1 VILLGDAVAMN
12 KTRVNTLS
20 HNIVKVIVLT
30 ISSFGISLII
40 FLSNILGIFELK
52 AYDLYSRY
60 LNPARSSDNIVVV
73 EVDQESIDALSKE
86 GVTWPWPRQIYAPIV
101 EYLSEADAVFMDI
114 LFTEPSSYGQ
124 EDDVIFADAIKKAS
138 NVYLPIFLSRR
149 QETRPVEEEEFIKN
163 IAIKN
168 EIHPALVFNSAITPV
183 DVLKSSI
190 RGSGNVTISPD
201 EDGVYRG
208 IPLFF
213 QLKQFVIPH
222 FLLGYLME
230 KDVIKIKQDS
240 IYVDGTEIPMKDEK
254 LMLRY
259 YRGYKPF
266 KVFSAGEIL
275 KSYLDTK
282 ASNIPVIQ
290 KDFFKG
296 KVVFIG
302 LTAAGLYDLKPTSV
316 SPIST
321 GVHIHAT
328 TLDNILNKSFI
339 RPINGI
345 FVIAFM
351 LLICLFI
358 SYSVLRR
365 YSLIMNLSL
374 FIIPLSMILIFTAAL
389 FKNGLYMNIVPP
401 VVSLM
406 MSFMVSVAYSYATE
420 GRQRLLLKRTFSQ
433 YMDRRI
439 ADYLLENPSL
449 IKPGGQ
455 NKRLTV
461 FFADIAGF
469 TSISEKTSAE
479 KIATMLH
486 MVLNSLTE
494 VIIRN
499 NGVIDKYI
507 GDCVMAFWGAPLETE
522 KDEINACYAAIQCI
536 SSLSELNDSFR
547 EEGLPEIAVRI
558 GIHSGDAIAGNIGS
572 DRLFHYTAIGDTVNL
587 ASRLESVNKFF
598 KTKII
603 ISESTIKETH
613 DHFFT
618 RELGVIEVKGKTL
631 PIKIFELIG
640 EEEDIPPDER
650 VLVTLFHQ
658 GIAFYNDR
666 KWHEA
671 AQIFDEILDKHPQ
684 DGPLE
689 FYKNRCKYLISS
701 SSLTED
707 WNIIKFTEK

>member
-1 VILLGDAVAMN
+1 LGNTEILHFIGPNVRKVLI
-12 KTRVNTLS
+12 LS
-20 HNIVKVIVLT
+20 V
-30 ISSFGISLII
+30 SSFILSLII

-52 AYDLYSRY
+52 AYDLFSRY
-60 LNPARSSDNIVVV
+60 LNPIRSSGNIIIVQ
-73 EVDQESIDALSKE
+73 VDQESIDALSKE
-86 GVTWPWPRQIYAPIV
+86 GITWPWPRQIYAPII
-101 EYLSEADAVFMDI
+101 EYLSQADAVFIDI

-124 EDDVIFADAIKKAS
+124 EDDKILTDAFKKAS
-138 NVYLPIFLSRR
+138 NVYLPIFLSRQ
-149 QETRPVEEEEFIKN
+149 QESMPSEEEKFIKH
-163 IAIKN
+163 IAIKDKVSAGSISN
-168 EIHPALVFNSAITPV
+168 SVITPIDIFKSAI
-183 DVLKSSI
+183 
-190 RGSGNVTISPD
+190 RGAGNVTISPD

-213 QLKQFVIPH
+213 QLKQFIIPH
-222 FLLGYLME
+222 FLLGYLIE
-230 KDVIKIKQDS
+230 KSVIKIDQDTL
-240 IYVDGTEIPMKDEK
+240 YVNETEIPMVDGK

-259 YRGYKPF
+259 YRGNNPF
-266 KVFSAGEIL
+266 KVFSAAEIL
-275 KSYLDTK
+275 KSYLDSN
-282 ASNIPVIQ
+282 ASITPAIQ

-316 SPIST
+316 SSIST
-321 GVHIHAT
+321 GVLIHAT

-345 FVIAFM
+345 FIIAFM
-351 LLICLFI
+351 LLICLLI
-358 SYSVLRR
+358 SYSVLRC
-365 YSLIMNLSL
+365 YSLHINLSL
-374 FIIPLSMILIFTAAL
+374 FIISLSIILLITAVL
-389 FKNGLYMNIVPP
+389 FKNALYMNIIPP

-406 MSFMVSVAYSYATE
+406 MSFMISVAYSYATE
-420 GRQRLLLKRTFSQ
+420 GRQRLFLKRTFSQ
-433 YMDRRI
+433 YMDKRI

-469 TSISEKTSAE
+469 TSISEKASAE

-486 MVLNSLTE
+486 RVLNLLTE

-507 GDCVMAFWGAPLETE
+507 GDCVMAFWGAPLETD

-536 SSLSELNDSFR
+536 SSLSELNNLFR
-547 EEGLPEIAVRI
+547 AEGFPEIAIRI

-572 DRLFHYTAIGDTVNL
+572 DRLFHYTVIGDTVNL

-598 KTKII
+598 KTRII
-603 ISESTIKETH
+603 ISEDTIKET
-613 DHFFT
+613 DNHFFT
-618 RELGVIEVKGKTL
+618 RGLGLIEVKGKTL

-640 EEEDIPPDER
+640 EKENIAPDKRE
-650 VLVTLFHQ
+650 LVTLFHQ
-658 GIAFYNDR
+658 GITFYEDR
-666 KWHEA
+666 KWREA
-671 AQIFDEILDKHPQ
+671 SQIFDEILEKYPN
-684 DGPLE
+684 DGPSE
-689 FYKNRCKYLISS
+689 FYKSRCEYLISNS
-701 SSLTED
+701 FLTED